1 MRSLSV
7 LSSNRAETT
16 ACYPATMFDP
26 AAGGDTALLFTEQV
40 LVLATIIGSVAALPS
55 FIEFISELRKRRE
68 RIDLSLEDEAV
79 DQLTPRLAGMDELLK
94 SIDDLIDRARFP
106 SAYQDLKIGNEILI
120 IGPSQSGKKSL
131 AQTLAK
137 ATGMERLVTVYNPR
151 DSDALA
157 KAKSLVSRHKRKK
170 VMLLL
175 PRIDLAYKESDPEVL
190 TELDALIE
198 STSERQNVLVVATA
212 VSFEP
217 DSDLDNLFGIKLALP
232 GAEVVGINRRTIP
245 EETQPEVQQM
255 MSEVARF
262 YLAEAERRGSR
273 LEGMTKEEFCKLI
286 LAEAMNPA
294 EVEDIV
300 VLCET
305 AALFRR
311 RTNRARELVF
321 TREILDTAI
330 ARVVIG

>member
-1 MRSLSV
+1 
-7 LSSNRAETT
+7 
-16 ACYPATMFDP
+16 MFDP
-26 AAGGDTALLFTEQV
+26 AAGSDTALLFTEQV
-40 LVLATIIGSVAALPS
+40 LVLATIIGSVAALPG
-55 FIEFISELRKRRE
+55 FIEFISERHKRRE
-68 RIDLSLEDEAV
+68 RIDLSLEDEPV
-79 DQLTPRLAGMDELLK
+79 ELLHPRLAGMDELLR
-94 SIDDLIDRARFP
+94 SVEDLVDRARFP
-106 SAYQDLKIGNEILI
+106 EAYVDLKIGNEILI

-137 ATGMERLVTVYNPR
+137 ASGMERLVTVYNPR

-157 KAKSLVSRHKRKK
+157 KAKSLVDGYKRHK
-170 VMLLL
+170 VMLML
-175 PRIDLAYKESDPEVL
+175 PRIDLVFTQSDPEVL

-198 STSERQNVLVVATA
+198 STSEKQNVLVVATA

-232 GAEVVGINRRTIP
+232 GAQVIGQNRREIP
-245 EETQPEVQQM
+245 EEQQPEIREM
-255 MSEVARF
+255 MASVVRY
-262 YLAEAERRGSR
+262 YLAAAQKRGFC
-273 LEGMTKEEFCKLI
+273 LEGMNESEFCALV

-311 RTNRARELVF
+311 RTSQTDQLVI
-321 TREILDTAI
+321 TREILASAI
-330 ARVVIG
+330 GRVVIG

>member
-1 MRSLSV
+1 
-7 LSSNRAETT
+7 
-16 ACYPATMFDP
+16 MFDP
-26 AAGGDTALLFTEQV
+26 AAGSDTALLFTEQV

-55 FIEFISELRKRRE
+55 FIEFISGVRKRRE

-79 DQLTPRLAGMDELLK
+79 DQFHPRLAGMGELLT
-94 SIDDLIDRARFP
+94 SIEDLVDRARFP
-106 SAYQDLKIGNEILI
+106 QAYQDLKIGNEVLI

-131 AQTLAK
+131 AQTIAK

-157 KAKSLVSRHKRKK
+157 KAKSLVSGYKRKK

-175 PRIDLAYKESDPEVL
+175 PRIDLAYKQSDPEVL

-212 VSFEP
+212 VTFEP
-217 DSDLDNLFGIKLALP
+217 DSELDNLFGIKLALP
-232 GAEVVGINRRTIP
+232 GAEVVGVNRREIP
-245 EETQPEVQQM
+245 EETQPEVREM
-255 MSEVARF
+255 MAEVARF
-262 YLAEAERRGSR
+262 YLGEAQRRGFQLHEMS
-273 LEGMTKEEFCKLI
+273 EDEFCTLI

-294 EVEDIV
+294 EIEDIV

-311 RTNRARELVF
+311 RTGRTTGLIID
-321 TREILDTAI
+321 REILATAI
-330 ARVVIG
+330 GRVVIG

>member
-1 MRSLSV
+1 
-7 LSSNRAETT
+7 
-16 ACYPATMFDP
+16 MFDP
-26 AAGGDTALLFTEQV
+26 AAGSDTALLFTEQV

-55 FIEFISELRKRRE
+55 FIEFITGVRKRRE

-79 DQLTPRLAGMDELLK
+79 DQLHPRLAGMDDLLN
-94 SIDDLIDRARFP
+94 SIEDLVDRARFP
-106 SAYQDLKIGNEILI
+106 SAYQELKIGNEVLI

-137 ATGMERLVTVYNPR
+137 AAGMERLITVYNPR

-157 KAKSLVSRHKRKK
+157 KAKSLVTGYNRRK

-175 PRIDLAYKESDPEVL
+175 PRIDLAYKQSDPEVL

-198 STSERQNVLVVATA
+198 SASERQNVLVVATA
-212 VSFEP
+212 VTFEP

-232 GAEVVGINRRTIP
+232 GAEVLGVNRPEIP
-245 EETQPEVQQM
+245 EEQQPEIRQM
-255 MSEVARF
+255 MAEVARF
-262 YLAEAERRGSR
+262 YLAEAQRRGFQLR
-273 LEGMTKEEFCKLI
+273 EMTEDEFCTLI

-294 EVEDIV
+294 EIEDIV

-311 RTNRARELVF
+311 RTGRATELVI
-321 TREILDTAI
+321 TREILSTAI
-330 ARVVIG
+330 ARVVLG